1 VGYAGKSL
9 ARDKVFG
16 GALDDELQ
24 RMAEFL

>member
-9 ARDKVFG
+9 ARDRVFR
-16 GALDDELQ
+16 GALEDELQ